1 MDTILANMKT
11 DAVKQAASLYNYSK
25 MQREITHSE
34 QKVKMA
40 KIELIIGFIILL
52 CAVVLLS
59 VWYKE
64 KQMKKE
70 KELEKLNVAY
80 VGVMQDCVQLK
91 NDIDVIRKNKDIAI
105 KNKICRINELEKQ
118 LKENQDKYAS
128 LDILKKF
135 KVWQSCDIVV
145 RFKNMAKPR
154 LSRQEAKENDWNLL
168 EAMFGQCLPMQFR
181 NVMGDASLGKQEQR
195 ICVLVCA
202 GFSNTEIS
210 VILDTSNQRVTN
222 AKASANF
229 KMFGEHNAGNLMHN
243 LQYCS

>member
-1 MDTILANMKT
+1 
-11 DAVKQAASLYNYSK
+11 

-91 NDIDVIRKNKDIAI
+91 MI
-105 KNKICRINELEKQ
+105 
-118 LKENQDKYAS
+118 
-128 LDILKKF
+128 
-135 KVWQSCDIVV
+135 
-145 RFKNMAKPR
+145 
-154 LSRQEAKENDWNLL
+154 
-168 EAMFGQCLPMQFR
+168 
-181 NVMGDASLGKQEQR
+181 
-195 ICVLVCA
+195 
-202 GFSNTEIS
+202 
-210 VILDTSNQRVTN
+210 
-222 AKASANF
+222 
-229 KMFGEHNAGNLMHN
+229 
-243 LQYCS
+243 